1 MGGNGRALVISLSAP
16 PAKTKD
22 IVYFVNVSPVIP
34 KIIARV
40 SQPDDMD
47 NDEFE
52 SRCEVLAASYE
63 RSHSGSYIEMWEPSD
78 LDVEV
83 WRRDSRDRHWFANDL
98 FQNMITA
105 VRSKLH

>member
-1 MGGNGRALVISLSAP
+1 MMVSTASRP
-16 PAKTKD
+16 RKTKD

-47 NDEFE
+47 DDDFE

-63 RSHSGSYIEMWEPSD
+63 RSHSGSYIEMWEPGD

-83 WRRDSRDRHWFANDL
+83 WRKDSRDRHWFANDL
-98 FQNMITA
+98 FQNMVTSMF
-105 VRSKLH
+105 SKLH

>member
-1 MGGNGRALVISLSAP
+1 MMVSTASRP
-16 PAKTKD
+16 RKTKD

-47 NDEFE
+47 DDDFE

-63 RSHSGSYIEMWEPSD
+63 RSHSGSYIEMWEPGD

-98 FQNMITA
+98 FQNMVTSMF
-105 VRSKLH
+105 SKLH

>member
-1 MGGNGRALVISLSAP
+1 MMVSTASRP
-16 PAKTKD
+16 KTKD

-47 NDEFE
+47 DDDFE

-63 RSHSGSYIEMWEPSD
+63 RSHSGSYIEMWEPGD

-98 FQNMITA
+98 FQNMVTSMF
-105 VRSKLH
+105 SKLH

>member
-1 MGGNGRALVISLSAP
+1 MMASLTAP
-16 PAKTKD
+16 LSKTKD

-47 NDEFE
+47 DDLFM
-52 SRCEVLAASYE
+52 SRCEVLAESYE
-63 RSHSGSYIEMWEPSD
+63 RSHSGSFIEMWGPGD

-98 FQNMITA
+98 FQNI
-105 VRSKLH
+105 VSSVFSKLH

>member
-1 MGGNGRALVISLSAP
+1 MMVSTASRP
-16 PAKTKD
+16 RKTKD

-47 NDEFE
+47 DDDFE

-63 RSHSGSYIEMWEPSD
+63 RSHSGSYIEMWEPGD

-98 FQNMITA
+98 FQKMVTSMF
-105 VRSKLH
+105 SKLH